1 MHLTP
6 FFAEV
11 ADWSVKSGIPIF
23 IVLILMIVSLRIIK
37 IFTKEYFEK
46 IIKTNGDT
54 ELEKRSQTL
63 KSIVK
68 STLNIVVITIS
79 ALIILDKLG
88 IQIGPILAA
97 AGVVGIA
104 VGFGAQRLVEDLICG
119 FIILLEDQIRVGDV
133 VEVAGKSGLVEKID
147 LKMVVLRDIAGN
159 VHYIRN
165 GKIDTI
171 TNMTRDYSRYVFDI
185 GIAYRENVDEVI
197 KIIQQVDEDLRNDEV
212 FGVDILEP
220 IEILGLDKF
229 DSSAV
234 VIKART
240 KTQPIK
246 QWGVAREFNRRLK
259 NKFDELGIEMPFPH
273 RTIYIG
279 QDKSGNSPSLNLSIS
294 NKDL

>member
-273 RTIYIG
+273 RTIYI
-279 QDKSGNSPSLNLSIS
+279 
-294 NKDL
+294 